1 MASMLKLSF
10 GGKAP
15 AAHHRLGKTFLFA
28 GLSRRQL
35 KIVDALLHDRHY
47 LSGEVVFDLGEEGQA
62 LYILLAGRMAV
73 LHPAQGERPVAELG
87 PGDFFGEMALLDEM
101 PRSAQVRALEDSHV
115 AVLFRGDFEK
125 LMESHAELASRI
137 AMQLARYLG
146 NRLRQM
152 LVQRPTSGA

>member
-1 MASMLKLSF
+1 MLKLSL
-10 GGKAP
+10 GGRTP
-15 AAHHRLGKTFLFA
+15 AVHHRLGGTFLFA

-47 LSGEVVFDLGEEGQA
+47 LSDEVVFDLGEEGQA
-62 LYILLAGRMAV
+62 LYILLSGRVAV
-73 LHPAQGERPVAELG
+73 MHPAQGDRPVAELG
-87 PGDFFGEMALLDEM
+87 PGDFFGEMALLDEL
-101 PRSAQVRALEDSHV
+101 PRSAQVRALEPSHV

-152 LVQRPTSGA
+152 LAAQRPANAS